1 MSGMCLTIKGLRVVI
16 KGSFALNS
24 TRLARFCTA
33 FATSFR
39 VRDEDSEGLAVEER
53 EGVGRMGGRERGRE
67 NGGGMVIIAE
77 HGGKLTK
84 ELLSLMDT

>member
-53 EGVGRMGGRERGRE
+53 EGVGGGREGGRE
-67 NGGGMVIIAE
+67 GGWEGGREGGWEERWLIIAE
-77 HGGKLTK
+77 YGGK
-84 ELLSLMDT
+84 